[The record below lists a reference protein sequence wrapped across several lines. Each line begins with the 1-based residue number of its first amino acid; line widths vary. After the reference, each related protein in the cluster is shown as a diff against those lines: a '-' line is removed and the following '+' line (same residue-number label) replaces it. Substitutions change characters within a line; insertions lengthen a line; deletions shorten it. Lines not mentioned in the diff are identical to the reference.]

1 MEPNLLETEPVPGV
15 AWLALNRPAH
25 RNALDGALVA
35 ALHEALLRHGA
46 RPATRVVVLAA
57 SGGAFCA
64 GADLPAMGALGRGP
78 WQSNLEDAL
87 GLARLLLALRHC
99 SRPTL
104 AVVHGAAIGGGVGL
118 TAACDLAIGSS
129 AAHFRLPEVRLGLV
143 PALISPYVLEAIGA
157 RQARRYCLS
166 GEAITAERARELG
179 LLHEVV
185 APAALTEAALSL
197 ASELAQG
204 APGALAECKQLLAD
218 VGHRGPNEALAAGAA
233 ERLARLRAGAEAQE
247 GITAAAARRAPGWR
261 S

>member
-15 AWLALNRPAH
+15 AWLCLNRPAN

-35 ALHEALLRHGA
+35 ALHEALLRHCE

-57 SGGAFCA
+57 TGSAFCA

-78 WQSNLEDAL
+78 WQANLDDAH
-87 GLARLLLALRHC
+87 GLARLLLALRRC

-104 AVVHGAAIGGGVGL
+104 AVVQGAAIGGGVGL
-118 TAACDLAIGSS
+118 TAACDLAIGST
-129 AAHFRLPEVRLGLV
+129 AAHFRLPEVRLGLA

-166 GEAITAERARELG
+166 GEPLTAERACELG

-185 APAALTEAALSL
+185 APAALTDAALSL
-197 ASELAQG
+197 AAELAQG
-204 APGALAECKQLLAD
+204 APGALAACKQLLAD
-218 VGHRGPNEALAAGAA
+218 AGHRGPNEALAADTA

-247 GITAAAARRAPGWR
+247 GIAAAIARRTPGWR